1 MDRFEYLAL
10 IEKVFS
16 ESGALVKA
24 GGRYNEQQREYAL
37 HIASGLSRNES
48 VVLAEAN
55 TGIGK
60 SIAYLIPSLI
70 WLAGN
75 NTSKPIVVSTHTRAL
90 QRQLLEKDVVLAQ
103 DVLKQLEWD
112 LPTVAF
118 RMGRHAFFSPTRVQ
132 DAVDNLKEGVVG
144 KEHKALIDF
153 ANRSVISGS
162 GLWMDY
168 VNEHGTFPTGI
179 SADDVCLLDLME
191 SDNPAYT
198 RHLEDAKLAQLLIT
212 NHATVLNRGVF
223 KEGQFH
229 ALICDEA
236 HEIED
241 VCISLS
247 TYKSQL
253 KRIGSALSATL
264 SNSKTTKSAIDLAS
278 SLEQR
283 LCDFDIKQNK
293 KNNLISDISHAD
305 FMNSIQADVVTLNKS
320 LSACRSKYVKKID
333 AAPSV
338 SEARV
343 VDRLDRHIETL
354 SSFERGAVM
363 SKRRAVAF
371 SSIRREPSVA
381 AIALNAGMLFNW
393 QASKLADRIVLVSAT
408 MSNANTKNLSFS
420 HIISS
425 LGISEDRITDMCSI
439 APIKFGSMSFV
450 VAPSGKSPVIID
462 GEDDVILDSAWLK
475 NTAKMIDKA
484 ALSGKTLVLSPS
496 LKESKLLADKI
507 NADYLLQDQKNP
519 LMQLTNSFIKGNENV
534 LLSAGAWNGVSFR
547 NAEGGQLIKNVIIT
561 RIPFLPMDKELEFL
575 QSEYLSSKGYSKQ
588 SIDAILWTHQQYK
601 TMIKLKQG
609 IGRGLRSPTDI
620 VTVWFGD
627 PRMPTARK
635 SSGLVAAIPHRFL
648 TNYYEADVFDGSEI
662 KEPEPVFYL

>member
-10 IEKVFS
+10 IESIFS
-16 ESGALVKA
+16 KNGALVRA

-37 HIASGLSRNES
+37 HIASGLSRSSS

-60 SIAYLIPSLI
+60 SIAYLIPSLV

-75 NTSKPIVVSTHTRAL
+75 STSKPIVVSTHTRAL
-90 QRQLLEKDVVLAQ
+90 QRQLLEKDVVLAEAA
-103 DVLKQLEWD
+103 LKQLGWK

-118 RMGRHAFFSPTRVQ
+118 RMGRNAFFSPTRVQ
-132 DAVDNLKEGVVG
+132 DAVNDLAKGVAG

-153 ANRSVISGS
+153 ANTSVIAGS

-168 VNEHGTFPTGI
+168 INEHGSFPTGI
-179 SADDVCLLDLME
+179 TSDDVCLLDLMQ

-198 RHLEDAKLAQLLIT
+198 RHLEDAKSAQLLVT
-212 NHATVLNRGVF
+212 NHATILNRSVF

-253 KRIGSALSATL
+253 KRISSALTATL
-264 SNSKTTKSAIDLAS
+264 SGSKATKAAIDLAN
-278 SLEQR
+278 SLEQQ
-283 LCDFDIKQNK
+283 LCDFDAKQKK
-293 KNNLISDISHAD
+293 KNDLISDISHAD
-305 FMNSIQADVVTLNKS
+305 FMNSLQEDVVTLNKS
-320 LSACRSKYVKKID
+320 LNSCRSKYVKKID
-333 AAPSV
+333 GAPSI

-371 SSIRREPSVA
+371 SPMRREPSVA

-393 QASKLADRIVLVSAT
+393 QASKLVDRIVLVSAT
-408 MSNANTKNLSFS
+408 MSNANTKTLSFS
-420 HIISS
+420 HLISS
-425 LGISEDRITDMCSI
+425 LGISEERITDQCSI
-439 APIKFGSMSFV
+439 APTEFGSMSFV

-462 GEDDVILDSAWLK
+462 SDEDVILDETWLK
-475 NTAKMIDKA
+475 NTAKMIDEA

-507 NADYLLQDQKNP
+507 NTDHLLQDQNNP
-519 LMQLTNSFIKGNENV
+519 LMQLTNAFIYGDENV

-547 NAEGGQLIKNVIIT
+547 DADGGQLIKNVVIT

-575 QSEYLSSKGYSKQ
+575 QKEYLSSKGYSKR
-588 SIDAILWTHQQYK
+588 SIDAILWTNQQYK

-609 IGRGLRSPTDI
+609 IGRGLRSPTDV

-627 PRMPTARK
+627 PRMPTARN
-635 SSGLVAAIPHRFL
+635 SSGLIAAIPQRFL
-648 TNYYEADVFDGSEI
+648 TDYYEADVFNGSEVQ
-662 KEPEPVFYL
+662 EPEPVFYL